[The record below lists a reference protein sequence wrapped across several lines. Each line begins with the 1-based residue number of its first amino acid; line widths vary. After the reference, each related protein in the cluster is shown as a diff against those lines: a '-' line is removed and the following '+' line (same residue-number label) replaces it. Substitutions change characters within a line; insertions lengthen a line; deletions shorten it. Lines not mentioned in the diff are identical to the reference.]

1 MPRSSPALAVN
12 RLLAALPQ
20 KDRQRFVAGCERI
33 ELTFGEILAKPGA
46 PIHHIYFPTD
56 SVISLVTPAN
66 GAASLEVGL
75 VGSEGMLGLSLI
87 LGVDVSPLLALVQ
100 GEGPALRMDVARFR
114 SELEISPALQR
125 LLKCYLYVVITQ
137 LAQTAACTHFHLVE
151 ARLARW
157 LLMTQDRAHSDA
169 FHVTHEFLAHTLGVR
184 RVGVT
189 KAAGSLQSRNLIRY
203 RRGDITILDRAG
215 LEVASCGCYAADKA
229 AYARIMG

>member
-1 MPRSSPALAVN
+1 MPRSRSARAAN

-20 KDRQRFVAGCERI
+20 QEQQRLVADCEQV
-33 ELTFGEILAKPGA
+33 ELSFGEILAKPGD
-46 PIHHIYFPTD
+46 PIDHIYFPTD

-87 LGVDVSPLLALVQ
+87 LGVDVSPLLARVQ
-100 GEGPALRMDVARFR
+100 GGGPALRMDVARFR
-114 SELEISPALQR
+114 RELEASPALQR
-125 LLKCYLYVVITQ
+125 LLKCYLYVVMTQ

-169 FHVTHEFLAHTLGVR
+169 LHVTHEFLAHALGVR

-189 KAAGSLQSRNLIRY
+189 KAASSLQNRKLIRY
-203 RRGDITILDRAG
+203 RRGDIAILDRAG
-215 LEVASCGCYAADKA
+215 LELASCGCYAADKA